1 MFTDRE
7 TQSCQDVR
15 FPNLLYRFYT
25 VPIKI
30 PASYFVDID
39 KLILNFIRKCKEP
52 RIDETILKKK
62 NKVGDLM
69 LRNFKIYYKIT
80 IIKTVW
86 F

>member
-1 MFTDRE
+1 MAI
-7 TQSCQDVR
+7 
-15 FPNLLYRFYT
+15 LLKLIYKFNT
-25 VPIKI
+25 ISIKI
-30 PASYFVDID
+30 PAAFFAEND